1 MVPPVSVR
9 LISLKRLLPTVVVV
23 LLFFG
28 LGLGAAFYK
37 PWGGVFQDS
46 RYLYQS
52 QDFDSTVVPLP
63 ISWQA
68 LLGNTDKQ
76 LLQTLRE
83 KKTQLNQKFPEGTE
97 LSMESELLASALTAQ
112 TWRSLDGYQINAE
125 VVGQYASLP
134 GFLVPLELNEGRVK
148 SFFIV
153 PYYGACLHYPPPP
166 PNQIV
171 YVQLPDYIPLPDM
184 QVAWQFT
191 GKLTETLFEDP
202 FGTSAWGMDV
212 AAISAYSAPADDV
225 RVH

>member
-1 MVPPVSVR
+1 M
-9 LISLKRLLPTVVVV
+9 
-23 LLFFG
+23 G
-28 LGLGAAFYK
+28 LAVAFYK
-37 PWGGVFQDS
+37 PWDWFELDNNT
-46 RYLYQS
+46 LYQS
-52 QDFDSTVVPLP
+52 DEYDSTVVSVP

-68 LLGNTDKQ
+68 LLGNTDRQ
-76 LLQTLRE
+76 LLQNLRD
-83 KKTQLNQKFPEGTE
+83 KKTQLNQQFPEGTE

-112 TWRSLDGYQINAE
+112 TWQSLDGYQINAD

-134 GFLVPLELNEGRVK
+134 GFLVPLELNEGKVR

-184 QVAWQFT
+184 QLAYKFT
-191 GKLTETLFEDP
+191 GVLSETLFEDP
-202 FGTSAWGMDV
+202 MGTSAWGMDV
-212 AAISAYSAPADDV
+212 SAISAYSAPTDDV